1 MSGKNLVNSIID
13 FSLPVLLITNVWII
27 LYTKI
32 VDYSFFLNPPQVM
45 QVFFQRLAYP
55 EPFEIPLY
63 LFLTLFFLM
72 LIWFYYFWGIDKLIR
87 FYLDRFDNQ
96 KLQIIKNLFAFFL
109 TIVFL
114 TKLGVFP
121 LTGDTHPLTTLAKPW
136 LNLPIFFLYILFL
149 GFVSVQTSILDKAFR
164 SEKVALFIACLIVAL
179 VVALFTF
186 NPGFPVSPLDSA
198 MFYGPVWEIVN
209 GKTIFTQVPSQYGF
223 LSVLFFTLTHK
234 LTGLNFTY
242 FPIVIWLMYI
252 VEYSLIF
259 YLLRN
264 VSRSTLFSGIAV
276 FSIFTVNYLLSTYGP
291 QASPLRRLP
300 LFLAAFMLYRFQR
313 LTSKTFVFLLPVL
326 VLWSIDSGIALW
338 LSYVFSLFFLLVLK
352 KINLRGLISTT
363 ALLIISFLFW
373 LALIQLFHK
382 ALGYEHINF
391 LNMFYG
397 IKKNAQDALLMVPME
412 KNTHFWLFILVY
424 FASVIYFFINQ
435 LSPLGKISRKKVG
448 VTSEVTL
455 READLRSDGKSL
467 AAEKGSRVTE
477 STFFENTILLFSA
490 NLMLFASIYYVGR
503 SHPHNLFH
511 ISLFFV
517 LTLFILAG
525 ILINKI
531 KATGNKLF
539 LLTSLFIMLVAYPA
553 YQRQEALTSVF
564 KEKMRL
570 FRLGS
575 IFIPETKQVFGN
587 KYQQEI
593 DLINKNF
600 PDSKILILSDDDS
613 YLYYLLQKK
622 NYLNFNPQI
631 LNFAKSDLNFS
642 LGQLLDECPKKIV
655 ADCRL
660 FNRCQ
665 YSHPVNQTYVYV
677 QPYIFEKL
685 SGDCNI
691 RYEPEQ
697 CTSHLCIGSA
707 R

>member
-1 MSGKNLVNSIID
+1 MFYFVLEILLFTNLWIY
-13 FSLPVLLITNVWII
+13 LYTNV
-27 LYTKI
+27 LM
-32 VDYSFFLNPPQVM
+32 FLNSNFPVAIDASD
-45 QVFFQRLAYP
+45 FIRLPGEFAP
-55 EPFEIPLY
+55 EPYEIPLQLIFSFLSIFLLFGYY
-63 LFLTLFFLM
+63 LIKSWARIKLTHRLPHKLKIILKFLLFLALLSIFLKNLGGYPMARDSYPHPRENQSSYTLTLF
-72 LIWFYYFWGIDKLIR
+72 I
-87 FYLDRFDNQ
+87 YL
-96 KLQIIKNLFAFFL
+96 
-109 TIVFL
+109 
-114 TKLGVFP
+114 
-121 LTGDTHPLTTLAKPW
+121 LTTSFIIIQSFILEKIYPFKKRLLLLVSSVVILILAV
-136 LNLPIFFLYILFL
+136 L
-149 GFVSVQTSILDKAFR
+149 
-164 SEKVALFIACLIVAL
+164 
-179 VVALFTF
+179 TF
-186 NPGFPVSPLDSA
+186 EPRFPVSTLDYSL
-198 MFYGPVWEIVN
+198 FFGPVWEISQ
-209 GKTIFTQVPSQYGF
+209 GKTIFSQVPSLYGF
-223 LSVLFFTLTHK
+223 LSILLLSIFEKLKIFSLWYLPALIWLLYIVSYFIFFYIIYRVSKSFTLA
-234 LTGLNFTY
+234 LTA
-242 FPIVIWLMYI
+242 
-252 VEYSLIF
+252 
-259 YLLRN
+259 
-264 VSRSTLFSGIAV
+264 LFSLL
-276 FSIFTVNYLLSTYGP
+276 TLNY
-291 QASPLRRLP
+291 
-300 LFLAAFMLYRFQR
+300 
-313 LTSKTFVFLLPVL
+313 
-326 VLWSIDSGIALW
+326 
-338 LSYVFSLFFLLVLK
+338 FSLFHLPASIPQIGPMRWLPLIVSLLILLQVGKLTAKKMIISIAFLFYWNIDVGISLVLSYLSTLLFFYLGSFVSLK
-352 KINLRGLISTT
+352 KLIKTILLLLLNLASV
-363 ALLIISFLFW
+363 FF
-373 LALIQLFHK
+373 LIQLAHFI
-382 ALGYEHINF
+382 LGMKLIN
-391 LNMFYG
+391 LSLY
-397 IKKNAQDALLMVPME
+397 LLKVKQYTRTGFGMLPLE
-412 KNTHFWLFILVY
+412 ARNHFWLFILVY

-455 READLRSDGKSL
+455 READLRSEGKSL

-517 LTLFILAG
+517 LNLFILAG